1 MSVGN
6 EFQRQALATH
16 VAQRMAGPA
25 QAILGFQELLLE
37 QARDLGLI
45 HMLADLERIGAAA
58 RQLNGLIDGLIDDK
72 ANCPEGEEAEA
83 EARLRHDLRTPLN
96 AIIGYSEMILEEAEE
111 LHPHTLKEDLGVI
124 LAAAAELLKQVDAIA
139 GLSRRGAIEAL
150 RQPRDQ
156 AGLDAAELERLLFR
170 AKHDAWPDQGGRV
183 LVVDDVASNRDL
195 LSRRLRREGHR
206 VVTAD
211 SGRSALARLTDD
223 EFDLILLDIL
233 MPDMN
238 GIEVLSRLKAENRWR
253 HVPVIMIS
261 GLNEVAAVA
270 RCIEAGADDYLT
282 KPFNPILL
290 RARINSTLE
299 KKRWLD
305 REHRYL
311 EQIETEKRRADT
323 LIHAILPDQIVA
335 RLQGGEEIIADR
347 FEEVSIL
354 FADIVGFSPI
364 AARLPPSDLV
374 RRLDRMFSKFDLLTE
389 QHHVEKIKTI
399 GDAYM
404 AACGIPEPSAD
415 HADRIVA
422 LGKSMLESLQ
432 DTVPDGDRFRVRI
445 GIHSGPVVAG
455 LIGRLRFVYDV
466 WGETVNIASR
476 LESQGVADS
485 VQISEATRRAL
496 RGQWALKPRCALDL
510 KGIGRIETYLVQ

>member
-1 MSVGN
+1 MSTGN
-6 EFQRQALATH
+6 QFQRQAIAAH
-16 VAQRMAGPA
+16 VEQRLAGPA
-25 QAILGFQELLLE
+25 RAIMGFQELLLE
-37 QARDLGLI
+37 QARELGLP
-45 HMLADLERIGAAA
+45 HMQADLERIGAAA
-58 RQLNGLIDGLIDDK
+58 RQLNDLIDRLIDGNTGSRK
-72 ANCPEGEEAEA
+72 GGET

-96 AIIGYSEMILEEAEE
+96 AIIGYSEMILEDAGDLRE
-111 LHPHTLKEDLGVI
+111 LTLREDLGVI

-139 GLSRRGAIEAL
+139 GLSRGEAIETL
-150 RQPRDQ
+150 HPGDQ
-156 AGLDAAELERLLFR
+156 AKIDAAELERLLFKADR
-170 AKHDAWPDQGGRV
+170 GAWPEQAGRI
-183 LVVDDVASNRDL
+183 LIVDDVASNRDL

-206 VVTAD
+206 VATAD
-211 SGRSALARLTDD
+211 SGLSALKTLDED

-238 GIEVLSRLKAENRWR
+238 GIEILSRLKGENRWR

-261 GLNEVAAVA
+261 GLSEVAAVA

-290 RARINSTLE
+290 RARINSALE

-311 EQIETEKRRADT
+311 QRIEMEKRRADS

-335 RLQGGEEIIADR
+335 RLQGGEEVIADR
-347 FEEVSIL
+347 FDEVSIL

-374 RRLDRMFSKFDLLTE
+374 RRLDGMFRTFDFLAE
-389 QHHVEKIKTI
+389 QHRVEKIKTI

-404 AACGIPEPSAD
+404 AACGIPEPTAD

-422 LGKSMLESLQ
+422 LGKSMQKALG
-432 DTVPDGDRFRVRI
+432 DMPPDSDRFRVRI

-476 LESQGVADS
+476 LESQGVADR

-496 RGQWALKPRCALDL
+496 HGQWALEPRCVLDL
-510 KGIGRIETYLVQ
+510 RGIGPTETYLVE

>member
-1 MSVGN
+1 MSNGN
-6 EFQRQALATH
+6 EFQRQAIAAH
-16 VAQRMAGPA
+16 VAQRLAGPA
-25 QAILGFQELLLE
+25 RAILGFQELLLE
-37 QARDLGLI
+37 QARDLGLT
-45 HMLADLERIGAAA
+45 HMQTDLERIGAAA
-58 RQLNGLIDGLIDDK
+58 RDLNGLIDRLIDCK
-72 ANCPEGEEAEA
+72 AGSAAGEEPEA

-96 AIIGYSEMILEEAEE
+96 AIIGYSEMILEEAGD
-111 LHPHTLKEDLGVI
+111 LHQYTLKEDLGVI

-139 GLSRRGAIEAL
+139 GLSRGEAVETL
-150 RQPRDQ
+150 QQ
-156 AGLDAAELERLLFR
+156 SEIDAAGLERLLFK
-170 AKHDAWPDQGGRV
+170 AEHDARPDQGGRV

-211 SGRSALARLTDD
+211 SGLSALEKLRED

-238 GIEVLSRLKAENRWR
+238 GIEILSRLKAENRWR

-261 GLNEVAAVA
+261 GLSEVAAVA

-282 KPFNPILL
+282 KPFNPVLL

-311 EQIETEKRRADT
+311 QQIETEKGRADS
-323 LIHAILPDQIVA
+323 LIHAILPHQIVA

-354 FADIVGFSPI
+354 FADIVGFSSI

-374 RRLDRMFSKFDLLTE
+374 RRLDGMFSKFDVLTQE
-389 QHHVEKIKTI
+389 HRVEKIKTI

-422 LGKSMLESLQ
+422 LGKSMLKSLR
-432 DTVPDGDRFRVRI
+432 DMAPDRDRFQVRI

-496 RGQWALKPRCALDL
+496 HGQWTLEPRCALDL
-510 KGIGRIETYLVQ
+510 RGIGTIETYLVR

>member
-1 MSVGN
+1 MSAGN
-6 EFQRQALATH
+6 EFQRNAIAAH
-16 VAQRMAGPA
+16 VAQRLAGPA
-25 QAILGFQELLLE
+25 RAILGFQELLLE
-37 QARDLGLI
+37 QARDLGLAD
-45 HMLADLERIGAAA
+45 MQTDLERIGVAA
-58 RQLNGLIDGLIDDK
+58 RQLNSLVDRQVHGN
-72 ANCPEGEEAEA
+72 AERPEGEEAET

-96 AIIGYSEMILEEAEE
+96 AIIGYSEMILEEAGDQ
-111 LHPHTLKEDLGVI
+111 HALKEDLGVM
-124 LAAAAELLKQVDAIA
+124 LAAAAELVKHVDAIA
-139 GLSRRGAIEAL
+139 GLSRGEAIETL
-150 RQPRDQ
+150 QPADQ
-156 AGLDAAELERLLFR
+156 NEIDAAQLERLLFK
-170 AKHDAWPDQGGRV
+170 AEHQAAFEQAGRI

-206 VVTAD
+206 VVSAD
-211 SGRSALARLTDD
+211 SGLSALARLEDD
-223 EFDLILLDIL
+223 EFELILLDIL

-238 GIEVLSRLKAENRWR
+238 GIEILSRLKTDKRWR
-253 HVPVIMIS
+253 HIPVIMIS
-261 GLNEVAAVA
+261 GLSEVAAVA

-311 EQIETEKRRADT
+311 QQIEAEKQRADS
-323 LIHAILPDQIVA
+323 LLYAILPGQIVA
-335 RLQGGEEIIADR
+335 RLQRGEKIIADR

-364 AARLPPSDLV
+364 AARLPPSDLI
-374 RRLDRMFSKFDLLTE
+374 RRLDSMFSKFDLLTQE
-389 QHHVEKIKTI
+389 HRVEKIKTI

-404 AACGIPEPSAD
+404 AACGVPEHAAD

-422 LGKSMLESLQ
+422 LGRSMLAALRNMP
-432 DTVPDGDRFRVRI
+432 PDAHPFRIRI

-455 LIGRLRFVYDV
+455 LIGRHRFVYDV

-476 LESQGVADS
+476 LESQGVADRM
-485 VQISEATRRAL
+485 QISEATRRAC
-496 RGQWALKPRCALDL
+496 RTPWALEPRCALEL
-510 KGIGRIETYLVQ
+510 RGIGMIETYLVQ

>member
-25 QAILGFQELLLE
+25 QAILGFQDLLLE
-37 QARDLGLI
+37 QARDLGLS
-45 HMLADLERIGAAA
+45 HLLADLERIGAAA
-58 RQLNGLIDGLIDDK
+58 RQLNGLVDGLLDDT
-72 ANCPEGEEAEA
+72 ATCPEGDGAEA

-96 AIIGYSEMILEEAEE
+96 AIIGYSEMILEEAGD
-111 LHPHTLKEDLGVI
+111 LQPQTLKEDLGVI

-139 GLSRRGAIEAL
+139 GLSRGGTIDAL
-150 RQPRDQ
+150 QPRDQ
-156 AGLDAAELERLLFR
+156 SGIDAAALERLLFKDER
-170 AKHDAWPDQGGRV
+170 DAWPVQGGRV

-211 SGRSALARLTDD
+211 SGRSALVILMED

-238 GIEVLSRLKAENRWR
+238 GVEVLSRLKAESRWR
-253 HVPVIMIS
+253 HIPVIMIS

-282 KPFNPILL
+282 KPFNPVLL

-311 EQIETEKRRADT
+311 EQIEAEKRRADS

-335 RLQGGEEIIADR
+335 RLKGGEEIIADR

-374 RRLDRMFSKFDLLTE
+374 RRLDRMFSTFDLLTE
-389 QHHVEKIKTI
+389 HHGVEKIKTI

-422 LGKSMLESLQ
+422 LGKAMLESLR
-432 DTVPDGDRFRVRI
+432 DTVSDGDRFRVRI
-445 GIHSGPVVAG
+445 GVHSGPVVAG

-476 LESQGVADS
+476 LESQGVPDS

-496 RGQWALKPRCALDL
+496 SGAWALERRCALDL
-510 KGIGRIETYLVQ
+510 KGVGRIETYLVR

>member
-1 MSVGN
+1 MSIGN
-6 EFQRQALATH
+6 EFQRQAIAAH
-16 VAQRMAGPA
+16 VEQRLAGPA
-25 QAILGFQELLLE
+25 RAILGFQELLLE
-37 QARDLGLI
+37 QARDCGLTR
-45 HMLADLERIGAAA
+45 LLSDLERIGAAA
-58 RQLNGLIDGLIDDK
+58 RQLNGLVDRLTDGK
-72 ANCPEGEEAEA
+72 ADCAGAGDPDA

-96 AIIGYSEMILEEAEE
+96 AIIGYSEMILEDSGD
-111 LHPHTLKEDLGVI
+111 LQPHTLKEDLAEM
-124 LAAAAELLKQVDAIA
+124 LSAAADLLKQVDALA
-139 GLSRRGAIEAL
+139 GFSRGEAIEVIDPEV
-150 RQPRDQ
+150 RTEI
-156 AGLDAAELERLLFR
+156 DAAELERLLFS
-170 AKHDAWPDQGGRV
+170 HEHEAWSAPTGTI

-206 VVTAD
+206 VFTAE
-211 SGRSALARLTDD
+211 SGLAALARLSED

-238 GIEVLSRLKAENRWR
+238 GIEMLSRLKSENRWR

-261 GLNEVAAVA
+261 GLSEVAAVA

-290 RARINSTLE
+290 RARINATLE

-311 EQIETEKRRADT
+311 EQIETEKSRADA
-323 LIHAILPDQIVA
+323 LIRAILPDQIVS
-335 RLQGGEEIIADR
+335 RLHGGEEIIADR
-347 FEEVSIL
+347 FDEVSIL
-354 FADIVGFSPI
+354 FADIVGFTPI
-364 AARLPPSDLV
+364 AARLAPSDLV
-374 RRLDRMFSKFDLLTE
+374 RRLDGMFSQFDLLTQE
-389 QHHVEKIKTI
+389 HRVEKIKTI

-422 LGKSMLESLQ
+422 LGKSMLESLE
-432 DTVPDGDRFRVRI
+432 TMAPDGDRFRIRI

-466 WGETVNIASR
+466 WGETVNVASR
-476 LESQGVADS
+476 LESQGVADHI
-485 VQISEATRRAL
+485 QISEATRQAL
-496 RGQWALKPRCALDL
+496 RGSWRLEPRSALNL
-510 KGIGRIETYLVQ
+510 KGVGAIETYLVR

>member
-1 MSVGN
+1 MTAGN
-6 EFQRQALATH
+6 DFQHQAIAAH
-16 VAQRMAGPA
+16 VAQRLAGPA
-25 QAILGFQELLLE
+25 RAILGFQELLVE

-45 HMLADLERIGAAA
+45 HIKGDLDRIGAAA
-58 RQLNGLIDGLIDDK
+58 RQLNGFIDRLLEG
-72 ANCPEGEEAEA
+72 AACPLEEGEAEA

-96 AIIGYSEMILEEAEE
+96 AIIGYSEMILEEASDAPEHA
-111 LHPHTLKEDLGVI
+111 LNEDLHVI
-124 LAAAAELLKQVDAIA
+124 LSAAAELLTQVDAIA
-139 GLSRRGAIEAL
+139 SLSRGETVEML
-150 RQPRDQ
+150 QPGER
-156 AGLDAAELERLLFR
+156 AEIDAAGLERLLFK
-170 AKHDAWPDQGGRV
+170 AQEVACPEQGGRI

-206 VVTAD
+206 VVTAE
-211 SGRSALARLTDD
+211 SGLSALARLAED

-238 GIEVLSRLKAENRWR
+238 GIEMLSRLKSEERWQ

-261 GLNEVAAVA
+261 GLSDVTAVA

-311 EQIETEKRRADT
+311 QQIKTEKLRADS
-323 LIHAILPDQIVA
+323 LIRAILPDQIVA
-335 RLQGGEEIIADR
+335 RLQDGEEIIADR
-347 FEEVSIL
+347 FDEVSIL

-364 AARLPPSDLV
+364 AARLTASDLV
-374 RRLDRMFSKFDLLTE
+374 RRLDRMFRRFDLLTE
-389 QHHVEKIKTI
+389 QHRVEKIKTI

-404 AACGIPEPSAD
+404 AACGIPEPAPD

-422 LGKSMLESLQ
+422 LGKSMLRSLQ
-432 DTVPDGDRFRVRI
+432 DMEAGPDRFRVRI
-445 GIHSGPVVAG
+445 GIHTGPVVAG

-476 LESQGVADS
+476 LESQGVAD
-485 VQISEATRRAL
+485 VIQISEATRRAL
-496 RGQWALKPRCALDL
+496 RGPWTLERRCALEL
-510 KGIGRIETYLVQ
+510 RGIGAVETYLVR